1 MTKNG
6 RRVLI
11 TGGAGFIGSNL
22 VDYFLKKKFS
32 VFVIDNFLTS
42 SKKNIRLFLKK
53 PNFYFLRQDLNK
65 VDLSDKLKG
74 QSFDI
79 IYHLASPASPKQFI
93 KYPIET
99 SLVNSYATYKLLE
112 YAKKKA
118 SVFVFASTSEVYG
131 DPKAHPQSE
140 DYWGN
145 VNPTGE
151 RSCYDESKRFGE
163 SLCLTF
169 FRKYG
174 LDVRI
179 ARIFNTYGPNMEKD
193 DGRVISNF
201 IVQAL
206 SGDDITIYGD
216 GRQTRSFCYVD
227 DMVKALYLLG
237 TKKPTEKLKG
247 EIVNLGND
255 EEKKIIEIARL
266 VKKLVQSDSKL
277 VFEPLP
283 KDDPQRRK
291 PDLKKAKKLLLWQPK
306 VPFNKGLVLTIE
318 YFKNRFDL

>member
-42 SKKNIRLFLKK
+42 SKKNIQLFLKK

-112 YAKKKA
+112 YAKKKP

-131 DPKAHPQSE
+131 DPKVHPQSE

-145 VNPTGE
+145 VNPAGE

-206 SGDDITIYGD
+206 SDDDITIYGD

-237 TKKPTEKLKG
+237 TKKPTERLKG

-266 VKKLVQSDSKL
+266 IKKLVQSDSKL